1 MGFVRNDFGTLSNVK
16 KDNSFVWITNTNG
29 DTRKMSLSK
38 YKESAEEVY
47 SIAQTLVG
55 KEVSILTS
63 QNTADW
69 STSEWFSDIFEK

>member
-1 MGFVRNDFGTLSNVK
+1 MGYVRNEFGTLSNVK

-29 DTRKMSLSK
+29 DRRKMSLSK
-38 YKESAEEVY
+38 YRESAEAVY
-47 SIAQTLVG
+47 SKAQTLVG

-63 QNTADW
+63 QNTSDW